1 MIILIADKFGE
12 DLPGK
17 LAKYGEV
24 VSEDMSRL
32 KDADVLCV
40 RSKTKPNK
48 EFIDSA
54 PNLKLIIRGGVG
66 IDNIDSAYCKE
77 KGILV
82 RNTPSASAI
91 AVAELVIA
99 QMLTIQRRIVEAHN
113 TTNAGQWEKK
123 NLKGAEIY
131 QKTLGLIGIGRIAT
145 EVARRA
151 NAFGMKV
158 IAYDPY
164 VKEHEIAELRSLEEV
179 LKGADFISL
188 HIPFTDETADLI
200 NKETLSLMKSNAVII
215 NTARGKVINEDDLA
229 EALKSGTIRY
239 AAIDVYRQEP
249 PQGSPLIGLNNVLL
263 TPHLGAST
271 GENLGRIGQLVEQLV
286 GELSRGELS

>member
-12 DLPGK
+12 DLPDK

-113 TTNAGQWEKK
+113 STSAGKWEKK
-123 NLKGAEIY
+123 QLKGAEIY
-131 QKTLGLIGIGRIAT
+131 RKTLGLIGVGRIAT

-151 NAFGMKV
+151 KAFEMKV

-164 VKEHEIAELRSLEEV
+164 VKEHEIAELMSLEEV
-179 LKGADFISL
+179 LKSADFISL
-188 HIPFTDETADLI
+188 HIPFTEETADLI
-200 NKETLSLMKSNAVII
+200 NKDTLGLMKANAVIL

-229 EALKSGTIRY
+229 EALKAGTIRY
-239 AAIDVYRQEP
+239 AGIDVYRQEP
-249 PQGSPLIGLNNVLL
+249 PEGSPLIGLDNVLL

-271 GENLGRIGQLVEQLV
+271 GENLQRIGMLVEELV
-286 GELSRGELS
+286 GQLSRGELS

>member
-1 MIILIADKFGE
+1 MKILIADKFGE

-24 VSEDMSRL
+24 VSEDMSQL
-32 KDADVLCV
+32 KDADVLLV

-66 IDNIDSAYCKE
+66 IDNIDTAYCKE

-82 RNTPSASAI
+82 HNTPSASAI

-113 TTNAGQWEKK
+113 STNAGRWEKK
-123 NLKGAEIY
+123 KLKGAEIY

-145 EVARRA
+145 EVAVRA
-151 NAFGMKV
+151 KAFGMD
-158 IAYDPY
+158 IISYDPY
-164 VKEHEIAELRSLEEV
+164 VKEHEIARMTTLEEV
-179 LKGADFISL
+179 LKGSDFISL
-188 HIPFTDETADLI
+188 HIPFTEETADLI
-200 NKETLSLMKSNAVII
+200 NKETLSLMKDNAVIL
-215 NTARGKVINEDDLA
+215 NTSRGKVINEDDLA
-229 EALKSGTIRY
+229 AALKAGTIRY
-239 AAIDVYRQEP
+239 AAIDVYRKEP
-249 PQGSPLIGLNNVLL
+249 PEGSPLIGLDNILV

-271 GENLGRIGQLVEQLV
+271 GENLQRIGQLVEKLV

>member
-1 MIILIADKFGE
+1 MMILIADKFGE
-12 DLPGK
+12 DLPDK
-17 LAKYGEV
+17 LTKYGEV

-32 KDADVLCV
+32 KDAEVLCV

-99 QMLTIQRRIVEAHN
+99 QMLTVQRRLVEAHT

-131 QKTLGLIGIGRIAT
+131 RKTLGLIGAGRIAT
-145 EVARRA
+145 EVAKRA
-151 NAFGMKV
+151 KAFEMKV

-164 VKEHEIAELRSLEEV
+164 ITEHEIAEMVTLEEV
-179 LKGADFISL
+179 LKGADFLSL

-200 NKETLSLMKSNAVII
+200 NKETLSLMKSSAVII

-229 EALKSGTIRY
+229 EALKNGTIRY

-249 PQGSPLIGLNNVLL
+249 PQGSPLIGLDNVLL

-271 GENLGRIGQLVEQLV
+271 GENLGRIGQLVEQLI